1 MAEVVKESLDNC
13 QIRKE
18 KMSEKKVKAVLVE
31 LTQNDYKYKEV
42 DGVETVRKGETR
54 KYWYKDE
61 DYAKEVLD
69 YGKYWEACSG
79 SSLWP
84 ATPDGVTVIDDP
96 NTLVDRLELPG
107 LNLEDA
113 FKLEPGQWIE
123 VTFDNWYQNGCRV
136 RMTAFAELPQLSAEQ
151 TIKASDLSNKA
162 KARIRIN
169 GKPLYAPGTMED
181 GTRAWFPDLYDFA
194 KNAIVAAI
202 RAKGGPTAEVS
213 LHDEYEITVQKG
225 KTGFALD
232 LKARSKEDLVGFLRN
247 LGVPNPETV
256 KITRTVG
263 DANGVSCVYTIFTGV
278 DYIKN

>member
-1 MAEVVKESLDNC
+1 MNE
-13 QIRKE
+13 
-18 KMSEKKVKAVLVE
+18 EKKVKAVLVE
-31 LTQNDYKYKEV
+31 LTQNDYKKVV
-42 DGVETVRKGETR
+42 DGVETVQKGETR

-69 YGKYWEACSG
+69 YGKYWEACSD

-84 ATPDGVTVIDDP
+84 ATPDGVTIVDDP
-96 NTLVDRLELPG
+96 GTLADWLGLPG

-123 VTFDNWYQNGCRV
+123 VTFDNWYKGGCRV

-151 TIKASDLSNKA
+151 TIKASDLSNTA

-169 GKPLYAPGTMED
+169 GKPLYAPGTMEN
-181 GTRAWFPDLYDFA
+181 GSRAWFPDLYDFVE
-194 KNAIVAAI
+194 NAIVAAI

-213 LHDEYEITVQKG
+213 FHDEYGITVQKG

-232 LKARSKEDLVGFLRN
+232 LKAKSKESLVEFLRN

-256 KITRTVG
+256 KVTKTVG

-278 DYIKN
+278 DYIKD

>member
-1 MAEVVKESLDNC
+1 MAEAVKESLDNC

-31 LTQNDYKYKEV
+31 LTQNDCRKVV
-42 DGVETVRKGETR
+42 DGVETVQKGETR
-54 KYWYKDE
+54 KYWYRDE

-69 YGKYWEACSG
+69 YGKYWEADSE
-79 SSLWP
+79 SSLWL
-84 ATPDGVTVIDDP
+84 ATPDGVTVIDYPD
-96 NTLVDRLELPG
+96 TLADWLELPD
-107 LNLEDA
+107 LSLEEA
-113 FKLEPGQWIE
+113 LGLEPGQWIE
-123 VTFDNWYQNGCRV
+123 VTFDNWNGSGCRV

-151 TIKASDLSNKA
+151 TVKASDLSNKA

-194 KNAIVAAI
+194 KNAIVAAV

-232 LKARSKEDLVGFLRN
+232 LKAKSREGLVEFLRN

-256 KITRTVG
+256 KVTKTVG

-278 DYIKN
+278 DCIRN

>member
-1 MAEVVKESLDNC
+1 MTEVVKESLDNC

-31 LTQNDYKYKEV
+31 LTQNDCKKVV
-42 DGVETVRKGETR
+42 DGVETVQKGETR

-69 YGKYWEACSG
+69 YGKYWEACGESI
-79 SSLWP
+79 LCL
-84 ATPDGVTVIDDP
+84 ATPDGVEITSGLDILEDW
-96 NTLVDRLELPG
+96 LELPR
-107 LNLEDA
+107 LDLDEA
-113 FKLEPGQWIE
+113 FELEPGQWIE
-123 VTFDNWYQNGCRV
+123 KTFDCWHQSGCRV

-181 GTRAWFPDLYDFA
+181 GTRAWFPDLYTFVSD
-194 KNAIVAAI
+194 AIVAAV

-213 LHDEYEITVQKG
+213 LHDKYEITVQKER
-225 KTGFALD
+225 TGFALD
-232 LKARSKEDLVGFLRN
+232 LKAKSKEGLVEFLRN

-256 KITRTVG
+256 KITKTVG
-263 DANGVSCVYTIFTGV
+263 DANGVSSVHTVFIGADSV
-278 DYIKN
+278 NN